1 MKKIIPTLILSS
13 FYSFTHADCMFKIIN
28 YSDSEVTA
36 KVGFYGSTDKTI
48 VVAPADT
55 IIEKIDSPYN
65 CKSTNVSGLG
75 RSYISFIKDPAYG
88 GANYSPENNSITLM
102 GKFSG
107 TDGGREI
114 RADNGTPVWLNTMGS
129 PMIESEFEVKLNFTG
144 RPNSR
149 SSGTQ

>member
-1 MKKIIPTLILSS
+1 MKKIITIVMLSS
-13 FYSFTHADCMFKIIN
+13 ICNLTNADCMFKIIN
-28 YSDSEVTA
+28 YTDSTITA
-36 KVGFYGSTDKTI
+36 KVGFYGSSDKIITI
-48 VVAPADT
+48 NPADAA
-55 IIEKIDSPYN
+55 IEKITSPYN
-65 CKSTNVSGLG
+65 CKSTSVSGLG
-75 RSYISFIKDPAYG
+75 KSYISFINDPAYG
-88 GANYSPENNSITLM
+88 GANYSPENDSITLM

-114 RADNGTPVWLNTMGS
+114 RADNGTPIWLNTMGS